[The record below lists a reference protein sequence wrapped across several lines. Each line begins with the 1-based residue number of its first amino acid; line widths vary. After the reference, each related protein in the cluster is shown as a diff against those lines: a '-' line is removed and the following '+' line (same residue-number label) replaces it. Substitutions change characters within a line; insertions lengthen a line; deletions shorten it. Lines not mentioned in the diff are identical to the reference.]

1 MKREIFT
8 QVNERLKCKLVTVD
22 LQGGAGIKGFIDY
35 APCVAT
41 AAGGA
46 RLDIEHGC
54 AASRF
59 TPQSHKL

>member
-1 MKREIFT
+1 M
-8 QVNERLKCKLVTVD
+8 D

-54 AASRF
+54 AAPSLKIYSSE
-59 TPQSHKL
+59 P